1 MSKKSVEEFLLKGGN
16 DRQFRIKYDN
26 TFVVEAFVELAIA
39 DGFDF
44 TVEEF
49 KSVLKENGDI
59 FESNGNPPKKAIWQ
73 RY

>member
-1 MSKKSVEEFLLKGGN
+1 MSKKSVEELLLKGGN

-26 TFVVEAFVELAIA
+26 TFVIEKFVELAIA

-49 KSVLKENGDI
+49 KAVLKENGDI